1 MDRVDEC
8 FWEFS
13 DRVWGRKWIR
23 KCVCYVCC
31 CGRWVCDISVLSRFS
46 SAPGTFRHDSNVG
59 ALVASIV
66 PNLDICD
73 ASRAPLRTAR
83 VGVRVSALCARNC
96 FVDESMPSRVC
107 HSVCLRDFDNLCYQL
122 SRSIS
127 RPRGPF
133 IIRKMVALF
142 NIQLPVVH

>member
-1 MDRVDEC
+1 MFLGVFRSCMGKEVDSEVRLLLLLL
-8 FWEFS
+8 WALGL
-13 DRVWGRKWIR
+13 R
-23 KCVCYVCC
+23 Y
-31 CGRWVCDISVLSRFS
+31 S
-46 SAPGTFRHDSNVG
+46 SALAFFECTRPPRHGSNVD

-73 ASRAPLRTAR
+73 ASRATLRTAR
-83 VGVRVSALCARNC
+83 MGVRVSALCARIC
-96 FVDESMPSRVC
+96 FVDESMPSRAC

-133 IIRKMVALF
+133 IIRKMVALC